1 MKASLPGRS
10 SGVTTPSLPAEFLA
24 ELARQ
29 RAAFALP
36 ARAHL
41 RAADFADRTL
51 AFLFPHFAAGSV
63 GRDPAAESRELL
75 STLRQLLAAFSCS
88 GPQADDCTAAF
99 AAALPALQARVLRD
113 AAATWKADPAAKSV
127 DEVILAYPGFLA
139 IACHRL
145 AHLLRGLGVPLLPRM
160 IAAHAQRQTGIDI
173 HPGAV
178 IGDDFAIDHGIGI
191 VIGETTVVG
200 ARVRIYQGVTL
211 GALSVEKSLA
221 DRKRHPTIEDDVTIY
236 ANATILGGDTTVG
249 RGSIIGGNVW
259 LTRSVP
265 ARSVVTHRPAE
276 LRVGD
281 EGTLEF
287 HI

>member
-1 MKASLPGRS
+1 M
-10 SGVTTPSLPAEFLA
+10 TTPSLPADFLA

-36 ARAHL
+36 TRAHL

-63 GRDPAAESRELL
+63 GRDPAVEARELL
-75 STLRQLLAAFSCS
+75 GTLRQLLAAFGCGS
-88 GPQADDCTAAF
+88 PQADECTAAF
-99 AAALPALQARVLRD
+99 AAALPALQTRLLRD
-113 AAATWKADPAAKSV
+113 AAATCTADPAARSV

-139 IACHRL
+139 VACHRL

-200 ARVRIYQGVTL
+200 ARVRVYQGVTL
-211 GALSVEKSLA
+211 GALSVDKTFA

-236 ANATILGGDTTVG
+236 ANATILGGDTVVG
-249 RGSIIGGNVW
+249 RGSIVGGNVW

-265 ARSVVTHRPAE
+265 PRSVVTHRPAE